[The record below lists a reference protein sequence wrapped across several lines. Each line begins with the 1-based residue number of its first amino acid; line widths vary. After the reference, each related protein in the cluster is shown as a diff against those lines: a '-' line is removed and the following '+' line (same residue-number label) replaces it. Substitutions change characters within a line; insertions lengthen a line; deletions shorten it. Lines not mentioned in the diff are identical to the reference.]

1 MANRPLPKELA
12 LDSNVLFDLAAGK
25 DFALSLL
32 EVCQG
37 RGLRF
42 GVPPTVVQELAYK
55 ATNIH
60 GEPKERALAQKA
72 LQGMRGW
79 GIAPFDLKSVGHGI
93 TEEFAKCLINRQ
105 LLPPEEMNDGLILAE
120 VALAEIPALVT
131 SDKHLLNISESDLRA
146 VLDERD
152 LERLEICHPR
162 RLVKLLG

>member
-1 MANRPLPKELA
+1 MANPPLPRELA
-12 LDSNVLFDLAAGK
+12 LDSNLLFDLAAGE

-32 EVCQG
+32 EACQE

-42 GVPPTVVQELAYK
+42 QVPPTVVQELAYK

-60 GEPKERALAQKA
+60 EHPEVRTLARKA

-79 GIAPFDLKSVGHGI
+79 GITPFDLKSVGHGI
-93 TEEFAKCLINRQ
+93 TEEFAKCLINRR
-105 LLPPEEMNDGLILAE
+105 LLPPEEVNDGLILAE
-120 VALAEIPALVT
+120 VALAGIPALVT
-131 SDKHLLNISESDLRA
+131 SDRHLLDISQEDLRA

-162 RLVKLLG
+162 RLGKLLG

>member
-12 LDSNVLFDLAAGK
+12 LDSNLLFDLAAGE

-32 EVCQG
+32 EVCQE
-37 RGLRF
+37 RRLIFR
-42 GVPPTVVQELAYK
+42 VPPTVVQELAYK
-55 ATNIH
+55 TANIH
-60 GEPKERALAQKA
+60 EEPRKRTLARKA

-79 GIAPFDLKSVGHGI
+79 GITPFDLKSVGHGI
-93 TEEFAKCLINRQ
+93 TEEFAKCLIHRQ

-120 VALAEIPALVT
+120 VALAGIPALVT
-131 SDKHLLNISESDLRA
+131 SDKHLLNISETDLRA

-162 RLVKLLG
+162 RLGKLLG